1 MRKIY
6 VVLIIERMEFQGY
19 QFFDKDIDAIYSS
32 LNRAMKAK
40 LSIEENLDKEKYSVI
55 IKTEVLL

>member
-1 MRKIY
+1 MRKVY

-19 QFFDKDIDAIYSS
+19 QFFDKDIDAIYTN

-40 LSIEENLDKEKYSVI
+40 LSIEENLDKERYSVI
-55 IKTEVLL
+55 IKTEVLI